1 MSGYRE
7 KYVDFAKGV
16 AIFLVVLGHIIDKES
31 FAHTFSTISS
41 FHMPLFFFLSGIA
54 MNFTKIDTPRYLL
67 RKIVNLLLPFFVIGG
82 VYATFAK
89 GGVMFSAYWYL
100 PVLFV
105 FSIIVFINKYFW
117 ERNKLICVLLD
128 LLFTI
133 VIVLTLLKCNIRFV
147 YSLSFYTI
155 AYIVPF
161 LAGTFYPSFKDRIPN
176 IIYLLCLLSVFLLT
190 PYFSGFV
197 HHSVY
202 MHLLKNVIGISMTL
216 LLLALFQNI
225 NYVNNKFAELLCFI
239 GRNTMSI
246 YLFHFFLLT
255 TYSEHG
261 EIIDTFVNAIIAI
274 PIIAISII
282 IGKMVSISSFASF
295 FILGKIPER
304 LKRFFY

>member
-1 MSGYRE
+1 MNDNRE
-7 KYVDFAKGV
+7 QYVDFAKGV
-16 AIFLVVLGHIIDKES
+16 AIFLVVLGHIIDNES
-31 FAHTFSTISS
+31 FVHTFSIISS

-54 MNFTKIDTPRYLL
+54 MNFTKMDTPRYLL
-67 RKIVNLLLPFFVIGG
+67 RKIVNLILPFVVIGG
-82 VYATFAK
+82 AYATFAR

-117 ERNKLICVLLD
+117 RLNKIICVLLD
-128 LLFTI
+128 VLFTI
-133 VIVLTLLKCNIRFV
+133 VIVLSLLRCNVRFV
-147 YSLSFYTI
+147 YSLSFYTL

-161 LAGTFYPSFKDRIPN
+161 LAGTFYPYYKDKIPN
-176 IIYLLCLLSVFLLT
+176 FIYLLCLLSVFMLT

-202 MHLLKNVIGISMTL
+202 MHLLKNVIGISMTFL
-216 LLLALFQNI
+216 LLFLFQKI
-225 NYVNNKFAELLCFI
+225 NYTNNKIAELICFI

-255 TYSEHG
+255 TYSAHG
-261 EIIDTFVNAIIAI
+261 EIIDTLVNAVIAI
-274 PIIAISII
+274 PIIAISIF
-282 IGKMVSISSFASF
+282 IGKIISTSSIASF
-295 FILGKIPER
+295 IILGKIPEQ